1 MARLA
6 RVVVYECW
14 HHVAQRGNH
23 QQTVFFSNED
33 RGFYL
38 DRLRHYSTLF
48 GLRIAGYCLMNNHV
62 HLLVIPQM
70 ATSLARAVGRTHND
84 YARWLNFKRGE
95 IGHVWQNRFYSCPL
109 DDAHRWFALRYVELN
124 PVNANL
130 VQRPGDWPW
139 SSAFAHTTGTDPTGL
154 VDLSDWSQ
162 RWSPQRWSQTLA
174 LGIEGAAWVER
185 LREATR
191 TGRPLG
197 GEVFIEQVETNL
209 KRGVKPRKR
218 GRKPT
223 GQALAGQMKL
233 AIA

>member
-6 RVVVYECW
+6 RVVVPECW
-14 HHVAQRGNH
+14 HHVTQRGNH
-23 QQTVFFSNED
+23 QQTVFFGNAD
-33 RGFYL
+33 RRFYL

-62 HLLVIPQM
+62 HLVVVPQTT
-70 ATSLARAVGRTHND
+70 TSLARAVGRTHND

-109 DDAHRWFALRYVELN
+109 DEAHRWFALRYVEMN

-130 VQRPGDWPW
+130 VHRPQDWPW
-139 SSAFAHTTGTDPTGL
+139 SSAFAHTAGTDPNGL

-162 RWSPQRWSQTLA
+162 RWSPGRWNQTLE
-174 LGIEGAAWVER
+174 LGIEAAAWVER

-191 TGRPLG
+191 TGRPF
-197 GEVFIEQVETNL
+197 GEDGFIEQVEANL
-209 KRGVKPRKR
+209 KRAVKPQKR
-218 GRKPT
+218 GRKPN
-223 GQALAGQMKL
+223 GQELGGQMKL